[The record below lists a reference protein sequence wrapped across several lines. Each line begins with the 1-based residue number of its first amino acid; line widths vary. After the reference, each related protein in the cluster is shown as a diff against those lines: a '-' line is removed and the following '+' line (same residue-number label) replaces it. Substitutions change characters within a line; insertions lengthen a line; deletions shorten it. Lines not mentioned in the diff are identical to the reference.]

1 MSGRARPAS
10 RRRPVRR
17 RAAGCGGCGG
27 RLGAWLM
34 AECGATPAEAARA
47 LAAMAAFVL
56 LLVVV
61 VPRLMYLFIAPMKGW
76 C

>member
-1 MSGRARPAS
+1 MSGRTRPAS
-10 RRRPVRR
+10 RHRPVRR
-17 RAAGCGGCGG
+17 RAAGRMDCGG

-47 LAAMAAFVL
+47 LAAIGAFVL
-56 LLVVV
+56 FLVVV
-61 VPRLMYLFIAPMKGW
+61 LPRLMYLFIAPMKGW